1 MGFQKSTNAKKVEFE
16 SISLRTFYFERIL
29 NNNSQDPD
37 GNFLKAFDFKD
48 SHYFTSKEFS

>member
-16 SISLRTFYFERIL
+16 SMSLRTFYFERIL

-48 SHYFTSKEFS
+48 SHYFTSKESS